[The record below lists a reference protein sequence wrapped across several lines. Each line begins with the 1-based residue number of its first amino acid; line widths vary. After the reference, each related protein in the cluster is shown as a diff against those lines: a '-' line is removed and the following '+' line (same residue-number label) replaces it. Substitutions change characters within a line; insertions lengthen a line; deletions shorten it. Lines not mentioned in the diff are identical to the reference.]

1 MPFYQLF
8 IFLHK
13 INVIEYTF
21 YLYIL
26 FLFVSQIH
34 VLFFFFFSNRDINS
48 LMDKGGYISEA
59 KSWSD
64 SIQGAMDDGQDMVE
78 GFAITGEIASYRGNW
93 LHVGSLV
100 TRETSKG
107 PYTAPLIKNNH
118 KFGPGEST

>member
-34 VLFFFFFSNRDINS
+34 VLFFFFSNRDINS

-78 GFAITGEIASYRGNW
+78 GFAITGEIASYRGN
-93 LHVGSLV
+93 
-100 TRETSKG
+100 
-107 PYTAPLIKNNH
+107 
-118 KFGPGEST
+118 